1 MVLIGLSI
9 HLSCLLGEVQLGP
22 LPHPQEVRELCR
34 SHKTKHTGL
43 HSTGCH
49 SDAGISRQGLC
60 GESRDWRC
68 PRLPLAASQ
77 EPLFAFTTPSVPRPA
92 SAGDLNQEPRWYEF
106 GLRSAQ
112 RHEEKSSE
120 EWWQC
125 TGNQERELSFHSAL
139 DQGHLGSRI
148 NSFSLKLTVHD

>member
-22 LPHPQEVRELCR
+22 LPHPQEVRELCL

-43 HSTGCH
+43 HSTGSY

-68 PRLPLAASQ
+68 PP
-77 EPLFAFTTPSVPRPA
+77 VPRPA

-120 EWWQC
+120 E
-125 TGNQERELSFHSAL
+125 
-139 DQGHLGSRI
+139 
-148 NSFSLKLTVHD
+148 